1 MNKLLYVFHTPTPH
15 VPLPPCPSPPLFLL
29 LCLSPGLGADI
40 NTVDKWAEHVTA
52 FDEILGNLNKCK
64 LSAVVAVCTIVARF
78 ACYLIWSMLLWQPS
92 LDNIT
97 PQLYLIVLL
106 AQPRTLSLRL
116 TQWNQRTRN
125 RRGRKR
131 LKMCKNAFLSYTIS
145 VINYLHL

>member
-15 VPLPPCPSPPLFLL
+15 APVPPCPPPPLFLL

-78 ACYLIWSMLLWQPS
+78 ACYLIWPMLL
-92 LDNIT
+92 
-97 PQLYLIVLL
+97 
-106 AQPRTLSLRL
+106 
-116 TQWNQRTRN
+116 
-125 RRGRKR
+125 
-131 LKMCKNAFLSYTIS
+131 
-145 VINYLHL
+145 